1 MIDGLLFIL
10 PDLSN
15 FELNSAKYFQFIIN
29 HTAYKKTNW
38 LWVDPVE

>member
-15 FELNSAKYFQFIIN
+15 FELDSAKYSQFIIN
-29 HTAYKKTNW
+29 HTAYKKPSW
-38 LWVDPVE
+38 LWIDLVE

>member
-15 FELNSAKYFQFIIN
+15 FKLNSAKYLQFIIYQ
-29 HTAYKKTNW
+29 TT
-38 LWVDPVE
+38 